1 MTIRF
6 LRDYQGYPS
15 DSEVSTLSTRE
26 EDIAIAAG
34 AATRTLGD
42 QQLSIY
48 PSDSAGGVRPE
59 NGPVRLVNGSLVS
72 GDGSFLYGPVTS
84 GTWMKVPSLFRLRI
98 TGTGTLQM
106 DSKDSLGNITLATFP
121 LTSYTGA
128 TDTIEFPYAGDDAV
142 TIRVTLTGTLTC
154 EVI

>member
-1 MTIRF
+1 MSNVPRQIDERDQWLFNASTNDLVGVKNPTGRGEDF
-6 LRDYQGYPS
+6 L
-15 DSEVSTLSTRE
+15 
-26 EDIAIAAG
+26 
-34 AATRTLGD
+34 
-42 QQLSIY
+42 
-48 PSDSAGGVRPE
+48 
-59 NGPVRLVNGSLVS
+59 PVRLSSDGTSLVS

>member
-1 MTIRF
+1 MTVRF
-6 LRDYQGYPS
+6 LKSWNGYYEGQVVASPNGAT
-15 DSEVSTLSTRE
+15 E
-26 EDIAIAAG
+26 AALVTIG
-34 AATRTLGD
+34 MASYELDGPAPD
-42 QQLSIY
+42 E
-48 PSDSAGGVRPE
+48 GGLVRYD
-59 NGPVRLVNGSLVS
+59 PVTQSLVS

-106 DSKDSLGNITLATFP
+106 DSKDSQGNITLATFP
-121 LTSYTGA
+121 LTSYTA
-128 TDTIEFPYAGDDAV
+128 ETDKIEFPYAGDDAV

>member
-1 MTIRF
+1 MANHYTFGIG
-6 LRDYQGYPS
+6 QPHT
-15 DSEVSTLSTRE
+15 EV
-26 EDIAIAAG
+26 EDEM
-34 AATRTLGD
+34 
-42 QQLSIY
+42 
-48 PSDSAGGVRPE
+48 P
-59 NGPVRLVNGSLVS
+59 PVMYDETTQSLVS